1 MQSKRSYAQLA
12 LFNKGVSMTRFSGVI
27 LGTSLVVL
35 SGCSSLQERQTANG
49 NFDYLDSAESVAY
62 KVPVDVQ
69 SPRQNKDYY
78 IPELGEK
85 APRDLL
91 GDKLTVV
98 SPALV
103 LPLVTGSHVEEGLKE
118 ATVWF
123 DQVDDS
129 QPLDTTIWN
138 SLIAY
143 LEEQGIGVISFDKSA
158 QKLITDWMIIE
169 QEEDKPWYNRT
180 TTERSIGRRF
190 EFTLEMKPHGRT
202 AALKAE
208 LKDYLETIG
217 DEVIADLSFEQ
228 ERRNEVSVLN
238 QVIGHYQQQIR
249 LADIKR
255 IRQIRTGLPMELGF
269 DDDGAPAFVVDGEY
283 DVVWPR
289 LLLVL
294 RKLGF
299 NVKDLDKS
307 NGLLF
312 VNYGTLDNSWW
323 DKLWS
328 KNENAL
334 RLDKDAYRIQV
345 ESTGPKTTSITMLDK
360 DNNPFEANKLAD
372 IFKPFESTMSKDDLD
387 L

>member
-1 MQSKRSYAQLA
+1 
-12 LFNKGVSMTRFSGVI
+12 MTRFSGVI
-27 LGTSLVVL
+27 LGTSLIVL
-35 SGCSSLQERQTANG
+35 SGCSSLHERQTANG
-49 NFDYLDSAESVAY
+49 NFDYLNSSESVAY
-62 KVPVDVQ
+62 KVPVDIDNPNQ
-69 SPRQNKDYY
+69 RNDYN
-78 IPELGEK
+78 IPELGEN

-103 LPLVTGSHVEEGLKE
+103 LPLVTGSQVEEGLKE
-118 ATVWF
+118 AIVWF

-129 QPLDTTIWN
+129 QALDTTIWN

-143 LEEQGIGVISFDKSA
+143 LEEQGIGVISFDKEQ

-169 QEEDKPWYNRT
+169 KEEDEGWFNWT

-190 EFTLEMKPHGRT
+190 EFSLELKAHGRT

-208 LKDYLETIG
+208 LKDYLETVG
-217 DEVIADLSFEQ
+217 DEVIGELTFDQ

-238 QVIGHYQQQIR
+238 QVIGHYQQQIK

-255 IRQIRTGLPMELGF
+255 IRQIRNGLPMELGF
-269 DDDGAPAFVVDGEY
+269 NGDGQPAFVVDGEY

-312 VNYGTLDNSWW
+312 VNYGSLDSGWW

-328 KNENAL
+328 KNKNSLKLE
-334 RLDKDAYRIQV
+334 KDAYRIQV

-360 DNNPFEANKLAD
+360 DNKPFEANILTD
-372 IFKPFESTMSKDDLD
+372 IFAPFESTMSADDLD

>member
-1 MQSKRSYAQLA
+1 
-12 LFNKGVSMTRFSGVI
+12 MTRFSGVI
-27 LGTSLVVL
+27 LGVGLVVL
-35 SGCSSLQERQTANG
+35 SGCSSLHERQTANG
-49 NFDYLDSAESVAY
+49 NYDYLESAESVAY
-62 KVPVDVQ
+62 KVPADIDNPSQ
-69 SPRQNKDYY
+69 RNDYY

-103 LPLVTGSHVEEGLKE
+103 LPLVSGSRVEEGLKE
-118 ATVWF
+118 ATIWF

-129 QPLDTTIWN
+129 QALDTTIWN

-143 LEEQGIGVISFDKSA
+143 LEEQGIGVISFDKNE

-169 QEEDKPWYNRT
+169 QQEDKSWFNWT

-190 EFTLEMKPHGRT
+190 EFTLEMRPHGRT

-208 LKDYLETIG
+208 LKDYLETVG

-238 QVIGHYQQQIR
+238 QVIGHYQQQIK

-255 IRQIRTGLPMELGF
+255 IRQIRSGLPMELGF
-269 DDDGAPAFVVDGEY
+269 DDDGQPAFVVDGEY

-312 VNYGTLDNSWW
+312 VNYGSLDSGWW

-328 KNENAL
+328 KNKESIK
-334 RLDKDAYRIQV
+334 LDKDAYRIQV

-360 DNNPFEANKLAD
+360 DNKPFEANILAD
-372 IFKPFESTMSKDDLD
+372 IFKPFQSTMSADDLD

>member
-1 MQSKRSYAQLA
+1 
-12 LFNKGVSMTRFSGVI
+12 MTRFSGVI

-143 LEEQGIGVISFDKSA
+143 LEEQGIGVISFDKIA

>member
-1 MQSKRSYAQLA
+1 
-12 LFNKGVSMTRFSGVI
+12 MTRFSGII
-27 LGTSLVVL
+27 LGSCLIVL
-35 SGCSSLQERQTANG
+35 SGCSSLHERQTANG
-49 NFDYLDSAESVAY
+49 DFGYVGSSESVAY
-62 KVPVDVQ
+62 KVPVDVDQ
-69 SPRQNKDYY
+69 PNISNEYY
-78 IPELGEK
+78 IPELGDK
-85 APRDLL
+85 APRDML

-103 LPLVTGSHVEEGLKE
+103 LPLVSGSHIEEGLKE

-129 QPLDTTIWN
+129 QALDTTIWN

-143 LEEQGIGVISFDKSA
+143 LEEQGIGVTSFDKE
-158 QKLITDWMIIE
+158 QQRLITDWMIIE
-169 QEEDKPWYNRT
+169 QEQDEGWFNWT

-190 EFTLEMKPHGRT
+190 EFTLELKPHGRT
-202 AALKAE
+202 AALRAE
-208 LKDYLETIG
+208 LKDYLETVG
-217 DEVIADLSFEQ
+217 DEVIGELTFEQ

-238 QVIGHYQQQIR
+238 QVIGHYQQQIV

-255 IRQIRTGLPMELGF
+255 IRQIRSGLPMELGF
-269 DDDGAPAFVVDGEY
+269 DDDGNPAFVVSAEY

-312 VNYGTLDNSWW
+312 VNYGSLDSSWW
-323 DKLWS
+323 DNLWS
-328 KNENAL
+328 KSKEDIKL
-334 RLDKDAYRIQV
+334 EKDSYRIQV
-345 ESTGPKTTSITMLDK
+345 ESTGPRSTSITMLDK
-360 DNNPFEANKLAD
+360 DNQAFEANMLAD
-372 IFKPFESTMSKDDLD
+372 IFAPFKNTMAADDLD
-387 L
+387 I